1 MPSPDAKAAA
11 TVVVPMAVQ
20 AFIAADDFG
29 DTAYQMAPIAQP
41 DLHKLQRLQ
50 QPERYANQSA
60 IEGGGEWDH
69 LDLMDWVDT
78 SWWRLQAEYNQ
89 RFRDLAAGGPRK
101 SRSGVYL
108 SWCLPSV
115 YRSAITATE
124 STIKTPQDRQAFEER
139 KLRSGY
145 RVTDNDGNPIPSER
159 TQVSTLDPLKEHLQ
173 HKIQLANLMR

>member
-1 MPSPDAKAAA
+1 MPSPGPPHAKAEA

-20 AFIAADDFG
+20 AFVVADDFG
-29 DTAYQMAPIAQP
+29 DTAYQMAPIVQP

-50 QPERYANQSA
+50 QPERYTNQST

-78 SWWRLQAEYNQ
+78 SWWRLQAQYNQ
-89 RFRDLAAGGPRK
+89 RFRDLVAGGPRK

-124 STIKTPQDRQAFEER
+124 SAVKTTQDRQAFEER

-145 RVTDNDGNPIPSER
+145 RVTDKDGKAILSET
-159 TQVSTLDPLKEHLQ
+159 TQVSRCSATSMRSSWLTL
-173 HKIQLANLMR
+173 